1 MNSGNR
7 RVGVLV
13 VHKKWFLIGLSG
25 VVFVLFVQMGVASP
39 GQTPN
44 LAALESQRALV
55 NDYCAYCHDDSL
67 KEGGFS
73 WSEVDVEHP
82 EQNAA
87 QAEEV
92 IRKLRAGM
100 MPPAG
105 APRPEKLSLRELAA
119 ALETR
124 IDQAAADSPYVSAPD
139 LHRVNRKEYRN
150 SIRDLLGIDVDVRT
164 LLPPDGR
171 TGGFDN
177 MSEALTVTPALMQA
191 YVRAADTI
199 ARLAIGDPEAAVA
212 VKQYDVPKVVNQM
225 RHVEGTPFGTRGGL
239 AVTHNFPADG
249 EYTFRMQLWYVDT
262 GDLIGRELP
271 ESLQYQQLE
280 ISIDGERVAVFTVD
294 PLMNEL
300 TDGIMVTDPIRIKA
314 GARRLAASF
323 VSMYE
328 GPGEDPYRVTEQ
340 TLVDLDYGRNSGTS
354 LPPHLRT
361 FTITGPLKVTGVS
374 DTASRRKIF
383 TCDPTGPDG
392 EKPCARDIITNLA
405 ASAFRRPATAEDL
418 EGLMLMYDIGRESR
432 DFDAGIRTAVQTLIA
447 MPEFVFRFERVPS
460 GIEPGESFRVSELE
474 LASRLSYFLWNSAPD
489 EELIEIATRDG
500 LRENLEEQ
508 VGRMIADPRSR
519 TLASNFA
526 MQWLRLTGIEAVHPE
541 GGLFPNF
548 TKNLARSMKLEVEL
562 LFDTIVRDNRN
573 VLELITADYTFVDE
587 ALATHYGIPDISGS
601 RFRRIDLEDPDRFGL
616 LGKGAV
622 LAVTSLSNRTSPVAR
637 GKYVLEVLVG
647 SPPPLPPP
655 VVPPFKEAVNNEPVL
670 TVRDRMIAH
679 RANPVCNACHQIMDP
694 IGLTLEN
701 FDAIGRRRSTDG
713 GFTIDLTSEMY
724 DGTKLD
730 GAHSLSQA
738 ILERSDAFLGT
749 FTQNLLSYAVG
760 RVLDYRDMPTVRS
773 IARQARED
781 DNRFSAFIMNIVT
794 SAPFQLRQES
804 PTSSSEAGRR

>member
-1 MNSGNR
+1 
-7 RVGVLV
+7 
-13 VHKKWFLIGLSG
+13 LITSQPW
-25 VVFVLFVQMGVASP
+25 VSRCLFILMFATMSQPGVASP
-39 GQTPN
+39 GQGGNP
-44 LAALESQRALV
+44 AGVESQRALV

-82 EQNAA
+82 DRNAP

-92 IRKLRAGM
+92 IRKLRSGM

-105 APRPEKLSLRELAA
+105 APRPDESALRELAA

-124 IDQAAADSPYVSAPD
+124 VDLAAANSPNISAPD

-150 SIRDLLGIDVDVRT
+150 SIRDLLGIDVEVST

-171 TGGFDN
+171 TGGYDN

-199 ARLAIGDPEAAVA
+199 ARLAVGDPDAAVA

-225 RHVEGTPFGTRGGL
+225 GHVEGTPFGTRGGIGL
-239 AVTHNFPADG
+239 VHNFPADG
-249 EYTFRMQLWYVDT
+249 DYTFRMQLWYVDT

-271 ESLQYQQLE
+271 ESLQYQELE

-294 PLMNEL
+294 PMMNEL
-300 TDGIMVTDPIRIKA
+300 TDGIMVTGPIAIKA
-314 GARRLAASF
+314 GGHRVAAAF
-323 VSMYE
+323 VSRYE
-328 GPGEDPYRVTEQ
+328 GSGEDPYRVTDQ

-361 FTITGPLKVTGVS
+361 FTVTGPLKVTGVS

-383 TCDPTGPDG
+383 TCRPADPAG
-392 EKPCARDIITNLA
+392 EEPCARSIITELTA
-405 ASAFRRPATAEDL
+405 QAFRRPTTAEDL
-418 EGLMLMYDIGRESR
+418 EALMLMYEMGREMG
-432 DFDAGIRTAVQTLIA
+432 DFDVGVRTAVQTLIA
-447 MPEFVFRFERVPS
+447 MPEFVFRFERVPDDL
-460 GIEPGESFRVSELE
+460 EPGESFQISDLE

-489 EELIEIATRDG
+489 AELLDLASRDS
-500 LRENLEEQ
+500 LSENLEQQ

-519 TLASNFA
+519 TLATNFA
-526 MQWLRLTGIEAVHPE
+526 MQWLRLTGIEDVHPE
-541 GGLFPNF
+541 GGLFPDF
-548 TKNLARSMKLEVEL
+548 TKNLATSMKREVEL
-562 LFDTIVRDNRN
+562 LFDTIVREDRD

-587 ALATHYGIPDISGS
+587 TLAAHYGIPDISGN
-601 RFRRIDLEDPDRFGL
+601 RFQRVDLEDPNRFGL

-622 LAVTSLSNRTSPVAR
+622 LTVTSLSNRTSPVAR

-655 VVPPFKEAVNNEPVL
+655 VVPPFEESVNNE
-670 TVRDRMIAH
+670 TVRTVRQRMEAH
-679 RANPVCNACHQIMDP
+679 RANPVCNACHKIMDP

-701 FDAIGRRRSTDG
+701 FDAIGRQRSTDG
-713 GFTIDLTSEMY
+713 GFQIDPSSEMY
-724 DGTKLD
+724 DGTSLA
-730 GAHSLSQA
+730 GGNSLSRA
-738 ILERSDAFLGT
+738 ILGRSDAFLGT
-749 FTQNLLSYAVG
+749 FTQNILSYALG

-773 IARQARED
+773 IAGRAGEE

-804 PTSSSEAGRR
+804 PTSALEAGRR